1 MVVSKWDFCAL
12 HNHNR
17 LRLDLNWHVS
27 RQGSEVSGGPRERW
41 HGRPMCW
48 SCHRP
53 EPSTCCQ
60 SPGIKEGVRDKEKRS
75 PFLFTCWWTSYPTLH
90 IPGDQPCSPGIAKNI
105 QSQARSGHTW
115 GVEKIGSL
123 APVRSHLKKSSHPWG
138 GTSSILWMKSIFPP
152 VRNTC
157 SRDGLRAPGNN
168 CDRVVL
174 EVVVPGLPW
183 TKIYDE
189 GNLYLIKSIMDSSST
204 TLLCSLSI
212 IRARGV
218 LS

>member
-1 MVVSKWDFCAL
+1 MYPGKVVRLVVAQENGGMEGPCVGPATAQNL
-12 HNHNR
+12 PLVANR
-17 LRLDLNWHVS
+17 L
-27 RQGSEVSGGPRERW
+27 EIKKRW
-41 HGRPMCW
+41 M
-48 SCHRP
+48 
-53 EPSTCCQ
+53 T
-60 SPGIKEGVRDKEKRS
+60 KKRS

-123 APVRSHLKKSSHPWG
+123 APVRSHLKKSSHLWG

-183 TKIYDE
+183 TKIYVE
-189 GNLYLIKSIMDSSST
+189 GNLYLINSIMDSSST
-204 TLLCSLSI
+204 TLFCSLSI

>member
-1 MVVSKWDFCAL
+1 MVVSKWDFCEL
-12 HNHNR
+12 HNHKR

-27 RQGSEVSGGPRERW
+27 RQGGEVSGGPRERW
-41 HGRPMCW
+41 HGGPMRW
-48 SCHRP
+48 SCHCP
-53 EPSTCCQ
+53 EPSTWCQ
-60 SPGIKEGVRDKEKRS
+60 SPGNKEGVRDKEGQRS

-115 GVEKIGSL
+115 GWKKVNL
-123 APVRSHLKKSSHPWG
+123 LHLVNTYTCQVTTKKKSGHLWWIR
-138 GTSSILWMKSIFPP
+138 SILPP
-152 VRNTC
+152 VSNTC